1 MQMGDKLTE
10 LRRKQG
16 WSQEELAERIGV
28 SRQAVS
34 KWESGQTLPDMDK
47 VLLLSEVF
55 GVTTDYLLKDSVSG
69 SEDVTPSGRLITT
82 AEVEAFLKV
91 KAQTAVRIALAAG
104 ACILSPVC
112 LLLLAAGQSS
122 GTFAISAGA
131 AAGIGLAVLLMM
143 IVAAAVYC
151 FIACGT
157 QTAPYRSFDEEDIR
171 LEHGAADNVRQRR
184 EAFAATYGRQNA
196 ASACLCVVAAIPL
209 LVAALQGDGEMLIV
223 SALCVTLL
231 LVAIAVYGFIR
242 VGVVWHSMQTLLQ
255 EGEHTSGVKKNRRAI
270 AVFSTAYWLVATAA
284 FLILVE
290 VDGGWQSTRLFWP
303 VAGILFG
310 AAMVVMAEIARRK

>member
-1 MQMGDKLTE
+1 MQTGEKLME
-10 LRRKQG
+10 LRKKQG
-16 WSQEELAERIGV
+16 WSQEELAERLGV

-55 GVTTDYLLKDSVSG
+55 GVTTDYLLKEDVMVSG
-69 SEDVTPSGRLITT
+69 ESASAGRLVPGEE
-82 AEVEAFLKV
+82 AEAFLQV
-91 KAQTAVRIALAAG
+91 KKQTAGRIGLAAS

-112 LLLLAAGQSS
+112 LLLLVAGHSS
-122 GTFAISAGA
+122 GAIAISSVM
-131 AAGIGLAVLLMM
+131 AAGIGLAVLLL

-151 FIACGT
+151 FITCGMKT
-157 QTAPYRSFDEEDIR
+157 RPFHSLDAEDIR
-171 LEHGAADNVRQRR
+171 LERSVADMVRQRR
-184 EAFAATYGRQNA
+184 EAFAPAYGRQNA

-209 LVAALQGDGEMLIV
+209 LVAALQGDGVMLIV

-242 VGVVWHSMQTLLQ
+242 VGIVWHSMQTLLQ

-270 AVFSTAYWLVATAA
+270 AVFSTAYWLVATAG
-284 FLILVE
+284 FLILAE
-290 VDGGWQSTRLFWP
+290 VDGGWQSTRLYWP

-310 AAMVVMAEIARRK
+310 AVMVVMAEIARRK

>member
-1 MQMGDKLTE
+1 MQMGDKLAE

-69 SEDVTPSGRLITT
+69 SEDVTPSGRLITA
-82 AEVEAFLKV
+82 AEAEAFLKV

-131 AAGIGLAVLLMM
+131 AAGIGLAVLLM

-151 FIACGT
+151 FIGCGM

-171 LEHGAADNVRQRR
+171 LEHGVADNVRLRR

-196 ASACLCVVAAIPL
+196 ASACLCIVAAIPL
-209 LVAALQGDGEMLIV
+209 LVAALQGDSTMLIV

-255 EGEHTSGVKKNRRAI
+255 EGEHTPGVKKHRRGI
-270 AVFSTAYWLVATAA
+270 AVLSTVYWLVATAG

-290 VDGGWQSTRLFWP
+290 VDGGWQSTRLYWP

-310 AAMVVMAEIARRK
+310 AIMVAIAEFVRKK

>member
-1 MQMGDKLTE
+1 
-10 LRRKQG
+10 
-16 WSQEELAERIGV
+16 
-28 SRQAVS
+28 
-34 KWESGQTLPDMDK
+34 MDK

-55 GVTTDYLLKDSVSG
+55 GVSTDYLLKEDVMVSG
-69 SEDVTPSGRLITT
+69 DNASSGRLVTGEE
-82 AEVEAFLKV
+82 AEAFLHV
-91 KAQTAVRIALAAG
+91 KKQTAGRIGLAAS

-122 GTFAISAGA
+122 GMFAISGSM
-131 AAGIGLAVLLMM
+131 AAGIGLAVLLV

-151 FIACGT
+151 FITCGMKT
-157 QTAPYRSFDEEDIR
+157 RTFHSLDEEDIR
-171 LEHGAADNVRQRR
+171 LDRSVADMVRQRR
-184 EAFAATYGRQNA
+184 EAFAPAYGRQNA

-231 LVAIAVYGFIR
+231 LVAIAVYGSIR
-242 VGVVWHSMQTLLQ
+242 VGIVWHSMQTLLQ

-270 AVFSTAYWLVATAA
+270 AVFSTVYWLVATAG

-290 VDGGWQSTRLFWP
+290 VDGGWQSTRLYWP

-310 AAMVVMAEIARRK
+310 AVMVVMAEVARRK